1 MKVTSHTSIK
11 SIFRLLIIFLLP
23 LSVNANQAE
32 VSESAQQAKE
42 LWEQAIAAKGGREQ
56 LYKVNSLVISYQEA
70 VRNFLGIVV
79 HRGEVQ
85 TFYLFPDRMWSWDD
99 GLPPPFHL
107 TVGVL
112 DLTQNLRC
120 TLYKGAQKPL
130 CGPAKQGASPAG
142 EGLNQ
147 AQYLYLM
154 ETRWVKPEP
163 LNATKES
170 IGLKKVDVL
179 HTRFEDKRI
188 DYFLDQKAHL
198 PLRVAVFYGASDRP
212 TLTIDLS
219 EYMTINGIQMPSKQ
233 KKGRINF
240 QINPSYD
247 ESIFTRPPSIEA
259 GPKAWQPSA
268 KPTP

>member
-1 MKVTSHTSIK
+1 MKAPSHSSIK
-11 SIFRLLIIFLLP
+11 HILFLLTLFLLP
-23 LSVNANQAE
+23 ASAIASQAE
-32 VSESAQQAKE
+32 GPESTQQAKE

-56 LYKVNSLVISYQEA
+56 LYKVNSLVISYQET

-79 HRGEVQ
+79 HHGAVE
-85 TFYLFPDRMWSWDD
+85 TLYLFPDRMWSWDD

-112 DLTQNLRC
+112 DLSRNLRC
-120 TLYKGAQKPL
+120 TLYEGAKTPV

-142 EGLNQ
+142 EGLSQ

-154 ETRWVKPEP
+154 ETRWVKPVP
-163 LNATKES
+163 LNVTKDS

-179 HTRFEDKRI
+179 HTRFENKRI
-188 DYFLDQKAHL
+188 DYFLDQKTHL
-198 PLRVAVFYGASDRP
+198 PSRVAVFYGAGDRP
-212 TLTIDLS
+212 TLTVDLS
-219 EYMTINGIQMPSKQ
+219 EYASINGIQMPGKQ
-233 KKGRINF
+233 KRGRINF

-259 GPKAWQPSA
+259 GPKAWQRA
-268 KPTP
+268 F